1 MKCIFFT
8 VCVFFSLVIA
18 VNAGDLYSCIDST
31 GKTII
36 TDNPQT
42 GMKNCVLK
50 NSDFDMQP
58 SSEEPPIEVKN
69 DVKKKDNASANKQ
82 NEAEERER
90 RINKCID
97 CCYNKIDACYN
108 YTADNRLCVAESQ
121 SCVATCKSEGS
132 SPSSWSDC
140 WAQSKK

>member
-1 MKCIFFT
+1 MKRIFFT
-8 VCVFFSLVIA
+8 LCVFFSLVIA

-31 GKTII
+31 GKTIV

-42 GMKNCVLK
+42 GMRNCVLK
-50 NSDFDMQP
+50 DSDTKTP
-58 SSEEPPIEVKN
+58 SEEPPIEQKR
-69 DVKKKDNASANKQ
+69 DVEKKDNATAKKQ
-82 NEAEERER
+82 DTAEERER
-90 RINKCID
+90 RINNCID
-97 CCYNKIDACYN
+97 CCNKKIDACYN
-108 YTADNRLCVAESQ
+108 YTADSRLCMAESQ